1 MNESARQLV
10 ASDTFLTVD
19 LDSLYCTRYCT
30 DVQFKGTSTP
40 IKPHT
45 KCMTGSTMQNV
56 WCGTRTDHSPY
67 NMYGGQPA
75 EIFFLD
81 TSYSPIKRLA
91 EMTE

>member
-1 MNESARQLV
+1 
-10 ASDTFLTVD
+10 
-19 LDSLYCTRYCT
+19 
-30 DVQFKGTSTP
+30 
-40 IKPHT
+40 
-45 KCMTGSTMQNV
+45 MTGSTMQNV

-91 EMTE
+91 EMTEYSAEMGFWTYIEATEVPQSLSSFFLLTTS